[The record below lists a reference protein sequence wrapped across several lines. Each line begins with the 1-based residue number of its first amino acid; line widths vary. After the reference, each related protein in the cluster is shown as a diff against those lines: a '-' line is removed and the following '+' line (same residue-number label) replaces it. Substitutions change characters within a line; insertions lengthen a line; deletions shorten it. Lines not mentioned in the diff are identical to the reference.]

1 MTTKL
6 FIGLKF
12 ERKKDKTFL
21 VFDNE
26 FGNLDIFGSEK
37 PATMN
42 DMRRAIMP
50 PMSSRRK
57 KGKR

>member
-1 MTTKL
+1 M

-26 FGNLDIFGSEK
+26 FGHLDMFGSEA
-37 PATMN
+37 PATMQ
-42 DMRRAIMP
+42 DFRRAIMP
-50 PMSSRRK
+50 PGTRLRK
-57 KGKR
+57 KRGRK